1 MDTKDAKYIPAL
13 KYDRLTP
20 FYDPLL
26 RWTMRDVTFKRR
38 LIEQARIQAGH
49 RVLDLGC
56 GTATLTILIKKARP
70 QAEVFGIDVD
80 ARVLDIARRKVARE
94 GLDLTLQQGSA
105 SSLPYPDNH
114 FDRVLSSLLL
124 HHLTRE
130 NKVKTLGEAF
140 RVLRPGGELHVADF
154 GKPHNPFTFVASQVM
169 VRLEEVSE
177 NVAGLLP
184 GMFRE
189 AGFEQVAVQARFTT
203 LFGTLCLYS
212 ARKPSP

>member
-1 MDTKDAKYIPAL
+1 
-13 KYDRLTP
+13 
-20 FYDPLL
+20 
-26 RWTMRDVTFKRR
+26 MRDVTFKRR